1 MMRDGLCPIC
11 HSHDV
16 YKRESAWYLSGGD
29 KTGIKMLHENYAE
42 VTAVPTVYLCTDCG
56 YFENYI
62 EDSDALDLARRY
74 WERADKRDGE
84 DLL

>member
-1 MMRDGLCPIC
+1 MMKDGMCPVC
-11 HSHDV
+11 KSNDV
-16 YKRESAWYLSGGD
+16 YKRDNAWYLSGGD

-62 EDSDALDLARRY
+62 DDEHALDLARRY
-74 WERADKRDGE
+74 WERADNRDGE

>member
-1 MMRDGLCPIC
+1 MMRDGICPIC
-11 HSHDV
+11 NSRDV
-16 YKRESAWYLSGGD
+16 YKRDNAWYLNGGD

-42 VTAVPTVYLCTDCG
+42 VTAIPTVYLCTDCG

-62 EDSDALDLARRY
+62 EDEGALDLARRY
-74 WERADKRDGE
+74 WSRADNRDGE

>member
-1 MMRDGLCPIC
+1 MN
-11 HSHDV
+11 
-16 YKRESAWYLSGGD
+16 GGD

-56 YFENYI
+56 YFESYL
-62 EDSDALDLARRY
+62 EDENALDLARRY
-74 WERADKRDGE
+74 WARADNRDGE

>member
-1 MMRDGLCPIC
+1 MMRDGICPKC
-11 HSHDV
+11 KSHDV
-16 YKRESAWYLSGGD
+16 YKRDNAWYLSGGD

-62 EDSDALDLARRY
+62 EDIDALDLARRY
-74 WERADKRDGE
+74 WARADNRDGE